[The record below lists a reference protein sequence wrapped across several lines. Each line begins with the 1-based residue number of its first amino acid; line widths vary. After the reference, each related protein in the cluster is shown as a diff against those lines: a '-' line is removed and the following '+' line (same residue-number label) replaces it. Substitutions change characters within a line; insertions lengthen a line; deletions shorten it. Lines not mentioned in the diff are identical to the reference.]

1 MHPYSIETYERR
13 NILLILAVI
22 SIALAWSFHQLMGIF
37 EIGLPWWAES
47 PSVLFFYGFL
57 YTIFDK
63 WCWKLL
69 RKVGLIKTPDL
80 NGEWDGTLKTSFDS
94 HASEL
99 KTTLK
104 IFQTWTRIKIL
115 LTTDQSSSQSETT
128 SIVIDAPEGSYLS
141 YQYINEPK
149 SSAINTMSIHRGT
162 VRLIFDE
169 KKNTLNGEYYS
180 GRDRQNFGS
189 LKFIKNINIKVV

>member
-1 MHPYSIETYERR
+1 MHPYSIETDERR

-22 SIALAWSFHQLMGIF
+22 SIALAWSFHQLMSIF
-37 EIGLPWWAES
+37 EIGLPWWTES

-63 WCWKLL
+63 WCWKWL
-69 RKVGLIKTPDL
+69 RKIRLIKTPDL

-94 HASEL
+94 HTSEL

-104 IFQTWTRIKIL
+104 IFQTWTKIKTIL
-115 LTTDQSSSQSETT
+115 TANHSVSYSEAA
-128 SIVIDAPEGSYLS
+128 SIILEAPEGKYLS
-141 YQYINEPK
+141 YQYVNEPK
-149 SSAINTMSIHRGT
+149 SSAVQTMSIHRGT
-162 VRLIFDE
+162 TKLLFDE
-169 KKNTLNGEYYS
+169 KADKLSGEYYS

-189 LKFIKNINIKVV
+189 LSFTRKT